1 MHLILILVLA
11 GMVAYFAQ
19 HWVFR
24 KRPARKPPNITGWIE
39 VLSSSHE
46 VLMVGRRVAAV
57 PQLGDGAM
65 AAWGAIAIDQV
76 DPQLIADIASGSQS
90 ALQPAS
96 ESASQLIYLD
106 DNHLFAKILVAADEG
121 ETMIVGELTDAAM
134 IAKLEAAI
142 AAHAGTVDLRLQ
154 VASESVGLIC
164 DADAQA
170 RFDAMWKQ
178 DVH

>member
-11 GMVAYFAQ
+11 GVVAYFAQ

-24 KRPARKPPNITGWIE
+24 KRPARKPPNLSGWIE

-46 VLMVGRRVAAV
+46 VLMVGRRIAAV
-57 PQLGDGAM
+57 PRLGDGAM
-65 AAWGAIAIDQV
+65 AAWGAIVVDQV
-76 DPQLIADIASGSQS
+76 DPQLIADIASVT
-90 ALQPAS
+90 QP
-96 ESASQLIYLD
+96 IYLD

-121 ETMIVGELTDAAM
+121 ETMIVGELTDAAI

-154 VASESVGLIC
+154 VASESVGLIR

-170 RFDAMWKQ
+170 RFDAVWKQ
-178 DVH
+178 YVH